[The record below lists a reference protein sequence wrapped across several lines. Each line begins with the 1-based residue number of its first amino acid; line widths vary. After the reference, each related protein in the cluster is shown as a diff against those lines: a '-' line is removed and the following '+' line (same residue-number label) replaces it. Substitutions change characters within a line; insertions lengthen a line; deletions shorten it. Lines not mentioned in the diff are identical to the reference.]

1 MISSWD
7 EGLLIFFRTVSQILT
22 AGIAITAFALLLYS
36 LTFNLRDRVA
46 RSFAIIMLCVVIVF
60 SADAIGSTATQYFE
74 ISFWLRLQWIGI
86 VFIPPS
92 YLHFSDALLATTGKP
107 SRWRRFWA
115 VRISYIIS
123 GMFLLLLAFDRFVGP
138 LINNDLPAPHL
149 QATLFTDAF
158 ILFYILLMV
167 LAWINFIRAYRRTT
181 TSTSRR
187 RMGYLIASA
196 VSPALGAFPF
206 LLYSSDFAGR
216 HPLLFWVLA
225 AFISLLLGGLII
237 IMAYSVAFFGVPWP
251 DRVVKSR
258 LFKWILRGPVMA
270 SFVLALTT
278 IVRRLGGA
286 FGSDYTALVP
296 ITMVTSILMGQYLIT
311 LFSPLW
317 EKYLFYGK
325 DENDITTL
333 RRLEER
339 LLTRNDLQQFMEM
352 VLAAVQDKLQ
362 APGAYV
368 AALNEEK
375 MELVITTGRAGFDHN
390 DVSDSLYEMVSRDE
404 TLPQVFHWGSDYII
418 PLVHYEDNGHK
429 ELLGLLGVSGVG
441 EKPLDEEENQT
452 LQLLAGRATLALNDR
467 RMQQQIFLSLESL
480 SSNIDI
486 IQRIRTSGRYDRQTV
501 MLDEIPDAP
510 SDITQSV
517 KEALTHYWGGPK
529 LTESSLMGLKV
540 VQEAI
545 GMHEGNHANAL
556 RSILRQAVERVRPE
570 GERRFT
576 AEWIL
581 YNILDMKFIEGRKV
595 REVAMRLAMS
605 EADLYRKQRIAI
617 EAVAKAILDMETQV
631 NEHHG

>member
-1 MISSWD
+1 MISSWE

-46 RSFAIIMLCVVIVF
+46 RSFAVIMLCVVIVF
-60 SADAIGSTATQYFE
+60 SADAIGSTSTQYFE
-74 ISFWLRLQWIGI
+74 IGFWLRLQWIGI

-92 YLHFSDALLATTGKP
+92 YLHFSDALLATTGRP

-123 GMFLLLLAFDRFVGP
+123 GIFLLLLAFDRFVGP

-225 AFISLLLGGLII
+225 AFSSLLLGGLII

-311 LFSPLW
+311 LFSPIW

-325 DENDITTL
+325 DENDLTTL

-352 VLAAVQDKLQ
+352 ILAAVQDKLQ

-390 DVSDSLYEMVSRDE
+390 DVSDSLYEMVTRDE

-418 PLVHYEDNGHK
+418 PLVHFETDGHR

-501 MLDEIPDAP
+501 MLDEVPEAP

-545 GMHEGNHANAL
+545 GVHEGNHANAL

-631 NEHHG
+631 KEHNG